1 MICLCLSKLFIQSLF
16 PLPSGDYLAN
26 VRTCRNR
33 EQKVTVFKR
42 YRPLGGRYPLFRESQ
57 GEMPDEEDFLNDPQK
72 VSKSEKAKI
81 VALMR
86 RYAEEGEITGGQ
98 RCHRLKGRVRDFW
111 VIKAHQHRL
120 YFFKEGNDRIIIT
133 HGFKKQ
139 DYKLRPEEEDRM
151 LSYREIYNNLSLY
164 K

>member
-1 MICLCLSKLFIQSLF
+1 MPKPRSKRSPFLKDIDRLEVDIHYFVN
-16 PLPSGDYLAN
+16 PKGKCPVED
-26 VRTCRNR
+26 
-33 EQKVTVFKR
+33 
-42 YRPLGGRYPLFRESQ
+42 
-57 GEMPDEEDFLNDPQK
+57 DFLNDPQK
-72 VSKSEKAKI
+72 VSKDQKAKLA
-81 VALMR
+81 ALMR
-86 RYAEEGEITGGQ
+86 RYAVEGEIKGDQ

-111 VIKAHQHRL
+111 VLKAHQHRL

-139 DYKLRPEEEDRM
+139 TDKLRPEEEDRM

>member
-1 MICLCLSKLFIQSLF
+1 MKDLRHWEVDIHYFVNPKGKC
-16 PLPSGDYLAN
+16 PVED
-26 VRTCRNR
+26 
-33 EQKVTVFKR
+33 
-42 YRPLGGRYPLFRESQ
+42 
-57 GEMPDEEDFLNDPQK
+57 DFLNDHREVTKDQK
-72 VSKSEKAKI
+72 VKLA
-81 VALMR
+81 ALLR
-86 RYAEEGEITGGQ
+86 RYAEKGKLKDEQ
-98 RCHRLKGRVRDFW
+98 FHRLKGRVRDFW

-139 DYKLRPEEEDRM
+139 TDKLRPEEEDRM

>member
-1 MICLCLSKLFIQSLF
+1 MPKPRSKRSPFLKDIDRWEVDIHYFLNPKGKCPVEDDF
-16 PLPSGDYLAN
+16 LDDPKVVTKN
-26 VRTCRNR
+26 
-33 EQKVTVFKR
+33 QKVK
-42 YRPLGGRYPLFRESQ
+42 L
-57 GEMPDEEDFLNDPQK
+57 
-72 VSKSEKAKI
+72 A
-81 VALMR
+81 ALLR
-86 RYAEEGEITGGQ
+86 RYAEKGRLKDEQ
-98 RCHRLKGRVRDFW
+98 LHRLKGRVRDFW

-139 DYKLRPEEEDRM
+139 TDKLRPEEEDRM

>member
-1 MICLCLSKLFIQSLF
+1 MPK
-16 PLPSGDYLAN
+16 P
-26 VRTCRNR
+26 RR
-33 EQKVTVFKR
+33 KR
-42 YRPLGGRYPLFRESQ
+42 SPFVEGVNCKIDIFYFVNPKGKCPVE
-57 GEMPDEEDFLNDPQK
+57 DDFLNDPQK
-72 VSKSEKAKI
+72 VSKSQKAKLA
-81 VALMR
+81 ALIR
-86 RYAEEGEITGGQ
+86 KYAEEGEIKFEQ

-120 YFFKEGNDRIIIT
+120 YFFKEGKERIIIT

-139 DYKLRPEEEDRM
+139 TDKLRREEEDRM

>member
-1 MICLCLSKLFIQSLF
+1 MPKPRSKRSPFLEDIDRLEVDIHYFVN
-16 PLPSGDYLAN
+16 PKGKCPVED
-26 VRTCRNR
+26 
-33 EQKVTVFKR
+33 
-42 YRPLGGRYPLFRESQ
+42 
-57 GEMPDEEDFLNDPQK
+57 DFLNDPKEVTKDQK
-72 VSKSEKAKI
+72 VKLA
-81 VALMR
+81 ALMR
-86 RYAEEGEITGGQ
+86 RYAEIGKLKDEQ
-98 RCHRLKGRVRDFW
+98 LHRLKARVRDFW

-139 DYKLRPEEEDRM
+139 TDKLRPEEEDRM

>member
-1 MICLCLSKLFIQSLF
+1 MPKPRSKRSPFLKDIDRWEVDILYFVNHKGKCPF
-16 PLPSGDYLAN
+16 ED
-26 VRTCRNR
+26 
-33 EQKVTVFKR
+33 
-42 YRPLGGRYPLFRESQ
+42 
-57 GEMPDEEDFLNDPQK
+57 DFLNDHREVTKDQK
-72 VSKSEKAKI
+72 VKLA
-81 VALMR
+81 ALLR
-86 RYAEEGEITGGQ
+86 RYAEKGRLKDEQ
-98 RCHRLKGRVRDFW
+98 LHRLKGRVRDFW

-139 DYKLRPEEEDRM
+139 TDKLRPEEEDRM